1 MTDFSWFIYRNTRNT
16 LFASCDI
23 ICVEFTQYGSV
34 HSNFRAFYTKFKRH
48 IIIVRDTWWAFKGLK
63 GTYVNLGGFPLKGR
77 SLRIMLA
84 SHLKSNVE
92 KEIKTQNW
100 NLWISESKSPDFFN
114 LFDWLGTVSWETRKT
129 LTHGWNASLTPFL
142 VNLSIWICI
151 KISIKNTNLIRQ
163 IKNKQIIW
171 LSLYFMAPFFK
182 HF

>member
-1 MTDFSWFIYRNTRNT
+1 MTDFSWFIYRNARNT

-34 HSNFRAFYTKFKRH
+34 HSNFRTFYKKFKRH
-48 IIIVRDTWWAFKGLK
+48 NYCKRSLMIIQRFKGYPCES
-63 GTYVNLGGFPLKGR
+63 GRFPIKGR
-77 SLRIMLA
+77 SLRIMLT

-100 NLWISESKSPDFFN
+100 NLWISESKSPDFLN